1 MKFKKLAAALL
12 TTAIVGTSVTPVFAA
27 EYDASGDPEA
37 TLIWSGNCVS
47 SDTHAK
53 AMHLF
58 AEKVEEYSG
67 GSVKCDVYT
76 DSTLYSSENELQ
88 ALIDNDMQL
97 CYLSFPTMATQVP
110 SYEMFASGYFWKNY
124 DHMHETLNSDFASE
138 KIYPAAEEAM
148 GIKVLGS
155 IYLGSRVINTRET
168 EINSYDDM
176 KGLLLRMP
184 NSDAW
189 MQLGSALGAEPTP
202 LAFSELYTALQ
213 TGAIEAQDN
222 PLASNKNAGFHEV
235 TKYMAITNHVVDSLM
250 ISVNAE
256 AWDNLTEAQQ
266 MAVEDAVADTIAW
279 NDAERLAE
287 EEEMIKFFE
296 DEGLT
301 VTYPDIDEFKEKTT
315 AYYFDNDLTGNW
327 DMDLYEEIQALAK

>member
-1 MKFKKLAAALL
+1 ME
-12 TTAIVGTSVTPVFAA
+12 V
-27 EYDASGDPEA
+27 
-37 TLIWSGNCVS
+37 
-47 SDTHAK
+47 
-53 AMHLF
+53 
-58 AEKVEEYSG
+58 
-67 GSVKCDVYT
+67 
-76 DSTLYSSENELQ
+76 
-88 ALIDNDMQL
+88 
-97 CYLSFPTMATQVP
+97 
-110 SYEMFASGYFWKNY
+110 
-124 DHMHETLNSDFASE
+124 NSDFASE

-176 KGLLLRMP
+176 KGVLLRMP

-327 DMDLYEEIQALAK
+327 DMDLYEEVQALAK